1 MDYKIVK
8 KPAFRVVGVPS
19 TGEWELE
26 DAGEK
31 AVQYWVDVEPQV
43 DALLGLSDG
52 EPAGLLGVQFCRDG
66 AFDGYMACAACH
78 LSTPRPC
85 MLWRTCSIVP
95 RARRAAGD
103 LASQRPAHAHH
114 GARRLC

>member
-1 MDYKIVK
+1 MDYKIVE

-52 EPAGLLGVQFCRDG
+52 
-66 AFDGYMACAACH
+66 
-78 LSTPRPC
+78 S
-85 MLWRTCSIVP
+85 
-95 RARRAAGD
+95 RRV
-103 LASQRPAHAHH
+103 
-114 GARRLC
+114 C